1 MPVVLPPSSS
11 QTDYY
16 LFFYVVG
23 FGVAGA
29 LLLRAG
35 HMRRYPW
42 RQWLPLLAATL
53 LSLILGTRLVAGT
66 ASDWYHLLTH
76 AAWSGPDTRSILGG
90 ILGASLALTV
100 LRRFLGFGRE
110 VYDAFALPLLVGLA
124 VQGVGCLL
132 TGCCFGTPTSGP
144 LGICYAPGT
153 LPFLAH
159 AAQGLVPATAAHSAP
174 VHPAQLYQ
182 IGLCLLIS
190 AFLCLPACRR
200 QAPGQQFLQ
209 AILLY
214 AAGRLGLE
222 FLRDT
227 AGDGLGSSYWHGLKQ
242 VQWMLLLAVAGVL
255 GLMYYRARLGRA
267 LSQTRLAAFS
277 HWRARLLLGAL
288 LATTAVLSPNWLTL
302 PEQFI
307 IKAILLASLGLE
319 AVLWVRGQF
328 ERPRHLAGGPVLLG
342 SLIMLLTSQ
351 APTPTDDRRYT
362 TVSAGGLVGA
372 SEQYFDYPYGCSG
385 SRYPVS
391 AYQQRYA
398 AGSLGVAHTLPFR
411 RSGTVTLGINV
422 GLGRSNF
429 RLPQDTIYYG
439 NISGSINPK
448 PFEQGHAQLY
458 SVNPYVEL
466 SNPKYFRFG
475 LGAHLGDV
483 AYDFAHRPGQ
493 LGRLRPQLLIEAGIL
508 RVLYYHASMNHGLLG
523 LGNGYNTVGLGTGF
537 GGERLRLI
545 GGVVLANSKFNIS
558 QVDDSEAQPFPFLQ
572 AQIPLGE
579 EWTLEPFAAS
589 NFRNTQA
596 VRLRVSFRLPTRSS
610 PAVRN

>member
-76 AAWSGPDTRSILGG
+76 AAWAGPDTRSILGG

-190 AFLCLPACRR
+190 AFLCLQACRR

-227 AGDGLGSSYWHGLKQ
+227 AGDVLGSSYWHGLKQ

-267 LSQTRLAAFS
+267 PSQTRLAAFS

-385 SRYPVS
+385 TKLPT
-391 AYQQRYA
+391 ATYQQRFKL
-398 AGSLGVAHTLPFR
+398 GSVGIA
-411 RSGTVTLGINV
+411 RSVPLRENSVFTFGLNL
-422 GLGRSNF
+422 GLGSTTFRSSTDSATVQSPYNGYSS
-429 RLPQDTIYYG
+429 T
-439 NISGSINPK
+439 K
-448 PFEQGHAQLY
+448 PLFSA
-458 SVNPYVEL
+458 NPYFQIE
-466 SNPKYFRFG
+466 NRKYLRYG
-475 LGAHLGDV
+475 IGAHIGDV
-483 AYDFAHRPGQ
+483 AYDFAYEPGKVSNFRLQ
-493 LGRLRPQLLIEAGIL
+493 SLVELGLLRSIYL
-508 RVLYYHASMNHGLLG
+508 HASINYGLQG
-523 LGNGYNTVGLGTGF
+523 MGNGLTKVGLGTGAGQERF
-537 GGERLRLI
+537 RLVGGI
-545 GGVVLANSKFNIS
+545 VVANSQANAGFLDQNESKPI
-558 QVDDSEAQPFPFLQ
+558 PFLQ
-572 AQIPLGE
+572 AQIPVSDS
-579 EWTLEPFAAS
+579 WTVEPVIVTDFDK
-589 NFRNTQA
+589 
-596 VRLRVSFRLPTRSS
+596 VRSFWLRTSLRIPSRGSDS
-610 PAVRN
+610 HK